1 MHQNGWQVKSI
12 MLANKIFNLIPD
24 PTQAGR
30 SLGQVLPQAALE
42 ELHIA
47 TDIEKAVYQLL
58 LQGEQKIREW
68 AQEEGIDYSFET
80 AQELFIHNRREEFR
94 DNFLEDYSFQSP
106 LDKQGKT
113 KRTLPPLSE
122 IPKE

>member
-1 MHQNGWQVKSI
+1 MRCIQNGWQVKSI

-94 DNFLEDYSFQSP
+94 DNF
-106 LDKQGKT
+106 
-113 KRTLPPLSE
+113 
-122 IPKE
+122 